1 MIGINNISIF
11 YFCKKLKYF
20 FKANPTVTPEQSEK
34 KKMQSQK
41 QSQIQGQK
49 QKPFCKVCFDAGKP
63 IAEYSTHYVRNQPG
77 GVVVCPTIL
86 NQQCKYCKKNGH
98 TPKQCPK
105 LEGRY
110 NPEGNARPS
119 SLLPVPVMLPE
130 NKNYFKS
137 LASADALTENFPV
150 MGEKDGGKIMR
161 PTPVKLNVWASVV
174 AKEPKKVE
182 APVAVTKPAEV
193 TEPAAEVKPAEVKPA
208 EEEVKPMEAKPEA
221 YIPVDYS
228 KFSWADCE

>member
-1 MIGINNISIF
+1 M
-11 YFCKKLKYF
+11 
-20 FKANPTVTPEQSEK
+20 QSQNQV
-34 KKMQSQK
+34 QSQK
-41 QSQIQGQK
+41 QVQKQGQM

-110 NPEGNARPS
+110 NPEGNAKPS
-119 SLLPVPVMLPE
+119 SLLPVPVLLPE
-130 NKNYFKS
+130 TKNYFKS

-182 APVAVTKPAEV
+182 APVE
-193 TEPAAEVKPAEVKPA
+193 PAEVKP
-208 EEEVKPMEAKPEA
+208 EEAKPAEEAKPTEA